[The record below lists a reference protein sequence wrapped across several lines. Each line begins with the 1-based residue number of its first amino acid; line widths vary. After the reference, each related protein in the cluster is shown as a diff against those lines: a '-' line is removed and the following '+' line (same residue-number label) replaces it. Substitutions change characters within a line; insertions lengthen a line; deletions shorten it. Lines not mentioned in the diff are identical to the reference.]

1 MHLGSRGI
9 HLKAGGGHDS
19 TAVLTRTPVTDSIVQ
34 DQGSPTPTHDTNSP
48 WKKQHLS
55 LCVEETPVSQGNL
68 SHALS
73 RAASTPRASSVA
85 LASVALADGAGSHKF

>member
-1 MHLGSRGI
+1 MQLE
-9 HLKAGGGHDS
+9 AGGGNDS
-19 TAVLTRTPVTDSIVQ
+19 TAVLTHTPVSNMSVK
-34 DQGSPTPTHDTNSP
+34 DQSSPTPTHHANSP
-48 WKKQHLS
+48 WNKQYLAR
-55 LCVEETPVSQGNL
+55 CVEEKPASQGNL

>member
-1 MHLGSRGI
+1 M
-9 HLKAGGGHDS
+9 
-19 TAVLTRTPVTDSIVQ
+19 LTRTPVAGSNVK
-34 DQGSPTPTHDTNSP
+34 DQGSPTPTQHTKNP
-48 WKKQHLS
+48 WNKQYLS
-55 LCVEETPVSQGNL
+55 LCVEEKPASQGNL